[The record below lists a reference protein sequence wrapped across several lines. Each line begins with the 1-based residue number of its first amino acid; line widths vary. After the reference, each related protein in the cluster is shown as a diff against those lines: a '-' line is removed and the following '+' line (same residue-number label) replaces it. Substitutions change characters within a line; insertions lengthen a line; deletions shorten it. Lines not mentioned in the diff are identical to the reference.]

1 MILCQMS
8 SCARFARRV
17 NGAALSEHLLAR
29 HALGMGGATHWVP
42 QQGQIAQLAHLVGII
57 VEVAITFLVRMACTV
72 KPERRNA

>member
-1 MILCQMS
+1 MS

-17 NGAALSEHLLAR
+17 NGATLSEHLLAR

-57 VEVAITFLVRMACTV
+57 VEVAIAFLAKQAVTV
-72 KPERRNA
+72 YPARPRIAG